1 MIQKHCF
8 WKPFFYLCKKSKAT
22 FMLPL
27 NIQNETSRLRAV
39 VLGTAV
45 NNGPTPTAEEAYDPK
60 SLEHILAGTYPV
72 EADMINEMEAF
83 NQVFKKYDVEVFRPD
98 VIPNYNQIFSRDIG
112 FVIDD
117 VFIKANILPDREKEL
132 DAIQYVIDHIDPK
145 KVVRPPEE
153 VHIEGG
159 DVMLWNDM
167 NQTTNSILMIRP
179 VAFRMNEQTA
189 VNNYY
194 QKVLENTTPS
204 TVNAK
209 AQNEFDAFVEKL
221 RKVGVNV
228 IVVEDTLDPDT
239 PDSIFPNNWISF
251 HENGDVTLYPMF
263 AENRRAE
270 RREDILDILEDKG
283 FAIHEIMDYTS
294 AEEDGFFLEGTGSIV
309 LDRDNGKAYCA
320 LSPRADE
327 ELFIEFCEDF
337 DLAPVIFEAYQT
349 VNGERKHMYH
359 TNVMMCIAE
368 TFAVVCADC
377 IDDKQ
382 ERKMVLDNL
391 KADGKDIILVTEDQ
405 VNNFAGNMLQVKG
418 KDDKRYL
425 VMSNSAY
432 QSLTKAQI
440 HKIEEHCEILHA
452 NLDTIEACGGG
463 SARCMMA
470 EVFLPVF
477 MIYS

>member
-1 MIQKHCF
+1 
-8 WKPFFYLCKKSKAT
+8 
-22 FMLPL
+22 
-27 NIQNETSRLRAV
+27 
-39 VLGTAV
+39 
-45 NNGPTPTAEEAYDPK
+45 
-60 SLEHILAGTYPV
+60 
-72 EADMINEMEAF
+72 
-83 NQVFKKYDVEVFRPD
+83 
-98 VIPNYNQIFSRDIG
+98 
-112 FVIDD
+112 
-117 VFIKANILPDREKEL
+117 
-132 DAIQYVIDHIDPK
+132 
-145 KVVRPPEE
+145 
-153 VHIEGG
+153 
-159 DVMLWNDM
+159 M
-167 NQTTNSILMIRP
+167 NQTTNTILMIRP

-194 QKVLENTTPS
+194 QKVLDNTTPA

-209 AQNEFDAFVEKL
+209 AQQEFDAFVEKL
-221 RKVGVNV
+221 QKVGVNV

-270 RREDILDILEDKG
+270 RREDILDIIEERG
-283 FAIHEIMDYTS
+283 FVINEIMDYTS
-294 AEEDGFFLEGTGSIV
+294 AEEDGFFLEGTGSIL
-309 LDRDNGKAYCA
+309 LDRDNAKAYCA

-368 TFAVVCADC
+368 TFAVICADC
-377 IDDKQ
+377 IDDKK

-391 KADGKDIILVTEDQ
+391 RADGKDIILITEDQ

-418 KDDKRYL
+418 KDNKRYL
-425 VMSNSAY
+425 VMSNSAH
-432 QSLTKAQI
+432 QSLTKTQL
-440 HKIEEHCEILHA
+440 HKIEEHCEIISSS
-452 NLDTIEACGGG
+452 LDTIEACGGG

-470 EVFLPVF
+470 EVFLPEA
-477 MIYS
+477 